1 MMYDSTPQSEYPDG
15 YLGTI
20 TSRRGDRILDS
31 LKARVNQ
38 RSYQRGV
45 HLGER
50 IDPGDYLWPEGVTP
64 LDGIER
70 QATTGQR
77 YAPALEYF
85 MPQPT
90 IDGQLAPRGATSVL
104 TMDIHRASQLA
115 MLRPKYGLPSRRNPM
130 MG

>member
-1 MMYDSTPQSEYPDG
+1 M
-15 YLGTI
+15 
-20 TSRRGDRILDS
+20 LDS

-50 IDPGDYLWPEGVTP
+50 IDPGDYLWPEGVSP

-70 QATTGQR
+70 QATTGER
-77 YAPALEYF
+77 HAPALEF
-85 MPQPT
+85 FVPT
-90 IDGQLAPRGATSVL
+90 PTVAGSLAPRGATSIL
-104 TMDIHRASQLA
+104 TMDQHRAAQLA
-115 MLRPKYGLPSRRNPM
+115 MLRPKYGLPSRRNPV

>member
-1 MMYDSTPQSEYPDG
+1 M
-15 YLGTI
+15 
-20 TSRRGDRILDS
+20 LDS

-64 LDGIER
+64 LDGIMR
-70 QATTGQR
+70 QATTGER
-77 YAPALEYF
+77 YRPALEYF

-90 IDGQLAPRGATSVL
+90 IDGALAPRGATSIL
-104 TMDIHRASQLA
+104 TIDEHRAAQLS
-115 MLRPKYGLPSRRNPM
+115 MLRPKFGFPVKRNPVQA
-130 MG
+130 